1 MILCPANALHFLFEQ
16 TQKRNNR
23 FDTIGV
29 KSLNRKL
36 LFYDFSVED
45 LSVTNQSS
53 RNRIIVIKNERF
65 NGDNFLLKQP
75 IVFNI
80 ENINL
85 IRKEYLFYDKITT
98 DQLHKYLPLH
108 LGFDENNGILFRQW
122 IKNSNNLDKYLQEVD
137 QAEEQRIIS
146 HLGTCLADFH
156 LNLVKRLDTVKIYG
170 SLFETFP
177 PSLLLMYKSE
187 QKPFY
192 EWTTSN
198 QLKLYNS
205 YLSIPENSSLVSAL
219 RNLATSWNKSVI
231 TIIHADI
238 KPSNIIIENK
248 QNIYIIDWEM
258 AMSGDAAWDVASLL
272 YYYVKRFF
280 KHYQFVTS
288 LATIKYQFQH
298 FWFEYSS
305 NNYLTNSDDFKNRVI
320 GYTGVKIIDNYL
332 QEIKGISSQSESF
345 ESLLE
350 LGKDLVI
357 NNYNRQNYFFQ

>member
-1 MILCPANALHFLFEQ
+1 MILCHANALHFLFEQ
-16 TQKRNNR
+16 TQKRNQR
-23 FDTIGV
+23 FGTLGV

-36 LFYDFSVED
+36 LFFDFSVED
-45 LSVTNQSS
+45 LSTTDQSS
-53 RNRIIVIKNERF
+53 RNRIIVVKNEQA

-75 IVFNI
+75 RIFNI

-98 DQLHKYLPLH
+98 DKLHKYLPLH

-122 IKNSNNLDKYLQEVD
+122 IKNSNNLDEYLHKVD
-137 QAEEQRIIS
+137 QVEEQRIIS
-146 HLGTCLADFH
+146 LLSTCLAKFH
-156 LNLVKRLDTVKIYG
+156 LNLVNQLNLVKIYG

-198 QLKLYNS
+198 RLKLYNS
-205 YLSIPENSSLVSAL
+205 YLSTPENSNLVYAL
-219 RNLATSWNKSVI
+219 RNLANSWNDSVT

-238 KPSNIIIENK
+238 KPSNIIIENQ
-248 QNIYIIDWEM
+248 QNIYLIDWEM
-258 AMSGDAAWDVASLL
+258 AMAGDAAWDVASVL

-280 KHYQFVTS
+280 LHYQSVTS
-288 LATIKYQFQH
+288 LSTIKSQFQH
-298 FWFEYSS
+298 FWSEYST
-305 NNYLTNSDDFKNRVI
+305 NNALINNDEFKNRVI

-332 QEIKGISSQSESF
+332 QEIKGIFFESESI
-345 ESLLE
+345 ESLVE

-357 NNYNRQNYFFQ
+357 YNNNRQNYFF